1 MARLPFRRSGDPDA
15 VENLRSKVRLPDML
29 AVGVLG
35 LRARPTR
42 TILTAVGIALGIAA
56 VVSIVG
62 ISASSEA
69 DAQAQVDEFGTNFLI
84 VTPGLGITAAAELSA
99 TANEMIERIGPVT
112 SAASVTVVSG
122 ARPRRNEFIP
132 EAETRGVRVL
142 AADVDLLEPLEAD
155 LVVGRWFDTTTA
167 ELPAVVLGSKAAE
180 RFAIDSLEGTPL
192 IDLSGRSFAVI
203 GILESVPLDPDLDTA
218 VFIGQP
224 IATSEFETEDSPAK
238 IYVRTVPERLDAVR
252 EVIPST
258 ASPNAPS
265 EVAVTRP
272 SDALEFEQLITESF
286 RNLLIG
292 VGGVALLVA
301 GVGIANVMV
310 ISVLERRG
318 EIGVRRALGATK
330 RHIRVQFVLES
341 MLLALLGGM
350 LGIAVGVAIV
360 GGYAA
365 YQGWQLDVPAE
376 WILAGVG
383 ASLLVGATAGL
394 YPAARAARMDPA
406 EAVRPAG

>member
-1 MARLPFRRSGDPDA
+1 MTAPRRASDDSEA
-15 VENLRSKVRLPDML
+15 VRQLRSRVRLWDML
-29 AVGVLG
+29 SLGVLG

-42 TILTAVGIALGIAA
+42 TVLTAVGIALGIAA
-56 VVSIVG
+56 VVAIVG

-84 VTPGLGITAAAELSA
+84 VSPGLGITEEAELSDTA
-99 TANEMIERIGPVT
+99 TEMIERIGPVT
-112 SAASVTVVSG
+112 SSASVTIVSG

-132 EAETRGVRVL
+132 EAETRGVRVYS
-142 AADVDLLEPLEAD
+142 ADVDMLEPLEAE
-155 LVVGRWFDTTTA
+155 LVAGRWIDETTA
-167 ELPAVVLGSKAAE
+167 QLPAVVLGATAAE
-180 RFAIDSLEGTPL
+180 RFAIASLEGTPL
-192 IDLSGRSFAVI
+192 IDLSGRAFAVV
-203 GILESVPLDPDLDTA
+203 GILEPVPLDPDLDTA

-224 IATSEFETEDSPAK
+224 IAASEFESDESPEK
-238 IYVRTVPERLDAVR
+238 IYVRTVPDQLDAVR
-252 EVIPST
+252 DVIPAT
-258 ASPNAPS
+258 ASPDAPS

-272 SDALEFEQLITESF
+272 SDALQFEQLITESF

-330 RHIRVQFVLES
+330 RHIRMQFVLES
-341 MLLALLGGM
+341 MLLALLGGV
-350 LGIAVGVAIV
+350 LGIVVGATIV

-365 YQGWQLDVPAE
+365 FQDWELDIPAE

-383 ASLLVGATAGL
+383 ASLLVGAAAGL

-406 EAVRPAG
+406 DAVRPAG

>member
-1 MARLPFRRSGDPDA
+1 MRLPRPFRRSQKHE
-15 VENLRSKVRLPDML
+15 VKRLRSRVRVFDML
-29 AVGVLG
+29 SVGALG

-42 TILTAVGIALGIAA
+42 TLLTAVGIALGIAA
-56 VVSIVG
+56 VVAIVG

-69 DAQAQVDEFGTNFLI
+69 DAQAKVDEFGTNFLI
-84 VTPGLGITAAAELSA
+84 VSPGLGITEDAELSA
-99 TANEMIERIGPVT
+99 TATEMIGRIGPVT
-112 SAASVTVVSG
+112 SASSVTVVSE
-122 ARPRRNEFIP
+122 ARPRRNSFIP
-132 EAETRGVRVL
+132 EAETRGVRVY
-142 AADVDLLEPLEAD
+142 AADVDMLEPLESE
-155 LVVGRWFDTTTA
+155 VVIGRWLDTTTA
-167 ELPAVVLGSKAAE
+167 ELPAVVLGAKAAE
-180 RFAIDSLEGTPL
+180 RFAIDNLEGTPI

-203 GILESVPLDPDLDTA
+203 GILDHVPLDPDLDTA

-224 IATSEFETEDSPAK
+224 IATAEFENEDSPEK
-238 IYVRTVPERLDAVR
+238 IYVRTVPEQLDAVR
-252 EVIPST
+252 DVIPAT
-258 ASPNAPS
+258 ASPDAPS

-272 SDALEFEQLITESF
+272 SDALEFEDLITESF

-318 EIGVRRALGATK
+318 EIGVRRALGATR
-330 RHIRVQFVLES
+330 RHIRIQFVLES

-350 LGIAVGVAIV
+350 LGIGIGVAIV
-360 GGYAA
+360 TGYAS
-365 YQGWQLDVPAE
+365 YQGWALDVPAE

-383 ASLLVGATAGL
+383 ASLFVGAAAGL
-394 YPAARAARMDPA
+394 YPASRAARMDPA

>member
-1 MARLPFRRSGDPDA
+1 MPRRPFRRKGNGG
-15 VENLRSKVRLPDML
+15 EQLRSRVRVLDML
-29 AVGVLG
+29 SVGALG

-56 VVSIVG
+56 VVAIVG

-69 DAQAQVDEFGTNFLI
+69 DAQAKVDEFGTNFLI
-84 VTPGLGITAAAELSA
+84 VTPGLGLTEEAELSETA
-99 TANEMIERIGPVT
+99 TEMVDRIGPVT
-112 SAASVTVVSG
+112 SSASVTLVTE
-122 ARPRRNEFIP
+122 AKPRRNEFIP
-132 EAETRGVRVL
+132 EAETRGIRVY
-142 AADVDLLEPLEAD
+142 ATDVDMLEPLETE
-155 LVVGRWFDTTTA
+155 LVTGRWLDATTA
-167 ELPAVVLGSKAAE
+167 QLPAVVLGSKAAE
-180 RFAIDSLEGTPL
+180 RFAIDNLEGTPL
-192 IDLSGRSFAVI
+192 IDLSGQSFAVI
-203 GILESVPLDPDLDTA
+203 GILEPVPLDPDLDTA

-224 IATSEFETEDSPAK
+224 IATSQFEAEDSPEK
-238 IYVRTVPERLDAVR
+238 IYVRTIPERLDAVR
-252 EVIPST
+252 DVIPST
-258 ASPNAPS
+258 ASPGAPS

-272 SDALEFEQLITESF
+272 SDALEFEELITESF

-330 RHIRVQFVLES
+330 RHIRIQFVLES

-350 LGIAVGVAIV
+350 LGIACGVAIV
-360 GGYAA
+360 SGYAA
-365 YQGWQLDVPAE
+365 YQGWELDIPAE

-383 ASLLVGATAGL
+383 ASLLVGAAAGL